1 MRAYSYVVLCFDE
14 AFRGLWFYRRI
25 VAPSIL
31 VMLVSLSVLGAFLLV
46 SENLN
51 HVLDTWRERGQ
62 MQVFLRDGAGE
73 PQRRAIEAQLRASP
87 AVEEFHYLD
96 ADAAAALFRT
106 DFAELGEM
114 LALLEEN
121 PLPSS
126 YALTIRA
133 AMRSE
138 RVLDTLSH
146 DLAGNEAVEAVQYD
160 LQIIRRLQLGVRAIR
175 FIGLLLGGTVLVAAL
190 LSTANVVRVLVVS
203 RGREIETM
211 RLVGVPEAVV
221 VGRFLIEGAMQGVI
235 AGLLALGGLFVA
247 YSLGVAY
254 VDRGA
259 LGFLSGLRL
268 SFLPPAVLGALIA
281 GGALTGLVGSWLA
294 FGPGG
299 LKSSR

>member
-1 MRAYSYVVLCFDE
+1 MRAYSYVVLCFEE
-14 AFRGLWFYRRI
+14 AFRGLWFYRRV

-51 HVLDTWRERGQ
+51 SVLDTWRERGQ
-62 MQVFLRDGAGE
+62 MQVFLRADAGE
-73 PQRRAIEAQLRASP
+73 PQRQAIEAQLRATP

-96 ADAAAALFRT
+96 ADAAAALFRS

-114 LALLEEN
+114 LDLLEEN

-126 YALTIRA
+126 YAVTIRA
-133 AMRSE
+133 SMRSE
-138 RVLDTLSH
+138 RVLDALSH
-146 DLAGNEAVEAVQYD
+146 DLEGNEAVDAVQYD

-203 RGREIETM
+203 RGSEIETM
-211 RLVGVPEAVV
+211 RLVGAPEAVV
-221 VGRFLIEGAMQGVI
+221 VGRFLVEGAMQGVI

-268 SFLPPAVLGALIA
+268 SFLPPPVLGALVG
-281 GGALTGLVGSWLA
+281 GGALTGLLGSWLA

-299 LKSSR
+299 LKSNR